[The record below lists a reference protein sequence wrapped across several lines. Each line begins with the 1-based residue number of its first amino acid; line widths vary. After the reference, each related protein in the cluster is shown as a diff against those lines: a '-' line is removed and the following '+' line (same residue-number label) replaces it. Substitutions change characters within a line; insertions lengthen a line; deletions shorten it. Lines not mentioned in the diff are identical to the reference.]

1 MMFTTPFVLLA
12 LSAGAFANVFIT
24 SPVASSTFTGNQQAT
39 ISWQDDG
46 AQPSL
51 KDFGPAKVSIYA
63 GNAQQQTL
71 LQSISPS
78 VDVST
83 TSSVKFTVDPS
94 IGPNSNEYFVRIE
107 SLSLKDAKNPQYP
120 ALAFSAKFTM
130 NSMTGTFSQEVQA
143 QIAGQSTAPLAGATS
158 APAQTSS
165 AAATTTS
172 SKATSSSTST
182 KSAATPTNSSG
193 ALSVKAGWFGVIM
206 GAVVGVA
213 MF

>member
-1 MMFTTPFVLLA
+1 MFTTPFVLLA

-24 SPVASSTFTGNQQAT
+24 SPVASSTFTGNQHAT

-51 KDFGPAKVSIYA
+51 TSFGPAKVSIYA

-71 LQSISPS
+71 LQTIVPS

-83 TSSVKFTVDPS
+83 TSSVQFTVDPS

-107 SLSLKDAKNPQYP
+107 SISLKDAKAPQYP

-130 NSMTGTFSQEVQA
+130 NGMTGVFSQAVLS

-165 AAATTTS
+165 ATATITTKS
-172 SKATSSSTST
+172 TLSSTST
-182 KSAATPTNSSG
+182 KSTTSATSSSG
-193 ALSVKAGWFGVIM
+193 ALNVKAGWYGVIM

>member
-1 MMFTTPFVLLA
+1 MFTTPFVLLA

-24 SPVASSTFTGNQQAT
+24 SPVASSTFTGNQHAT

-51 KDFGPAKVSIYA
+51 KSFGPAKVSIYA

-71 LQSISPS
+71 LQTIVPS

-83 TSSVKFTVDPS
+83 TSSVQFTVDPS

-107 SLSLKDAKNPQYP
+107 SISLKDAKAPQYP

-130 NSMTGTFSQEVQA
+130 NGMTGVFSQAVLS

-165 AAATTTS
+165 ATATITTKS
-172 SKATSSSTST
+172 TLSSTST
-182 KSAATPTNSSG
+182 KSTTSATSSSG
-193 ALSVKAGWFGVIM
+193 ALNVKAGWYGVIM